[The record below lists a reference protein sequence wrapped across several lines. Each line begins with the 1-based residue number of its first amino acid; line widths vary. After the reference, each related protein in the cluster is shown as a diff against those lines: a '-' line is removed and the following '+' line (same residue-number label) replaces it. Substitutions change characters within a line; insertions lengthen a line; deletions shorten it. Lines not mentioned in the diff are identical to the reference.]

1 MPKSI
6 FSLKLR
12 KFTTDSWRSP
22 LSLPHLIIG
31 TRKLV
36 HVTLIIFYEM
46 QMKMKYGEVVRSH
59 IPLWSYIYAK
69 HKAK

>member
-6 FSLKLR
+6 FSLKSR
-12 KFTTDSWRSP
+12 KFTTDSRRSP

-36 HVTLIIFYEM
+36 HVTQIIFYEM
-46 QMKMKYGEVVRSH
+46 QMKIKYGEVARSTRLNNYYT
-59 IPLWSYIYAK
+59 P
-69 HKAK
+69 KA